1 VSPQKIAATPSL
13 LVRQGEKS
21 HTRALNIQSSARVV
35 NIIIH
40 PFYPDVTVVLN
51 FDINRCEL
59 EDVRQIRPDLGGSRR
74 QHIHRRERKRGYK
87 CLICQFIVLTE
98 MPIMVVDH
106 GRFLHLDGYST
117 VGEAVQ

>member
-1 VSPQKIAATPSL
+1 VSPQRIVATPSL

-21 HTRALNIQSSARVV
+21 HTRACNIQSSARVV
-35 NIIIH
+35 NISIH

-59 EDVRQIRPDLGGSRR
+59 EDVRQIRSDLGGSRR
-74 QHIHRRERKRGYK
+74 QHVDRRERNRGYR

-98 MPIMVVDH
+98 MPIMVEDH

-117 VGEAVQ
+117 VSKAVQ